1 LHSLMARVFL
11 FLLAACLAACGPDS
25 PPPPARPSV
34 GAYGRPP
41 SIVSGPFLAYLS
53 PGPASTVLPYRR
65 QDWPGPGSGLDQDAG
80 TLSSGA
86 VVNAFSTAPFEVTFR
101 PPGDGGD
108 IYAARADG
116 AAVALKP
123 KTAGSRGTSF
133 SVVTTGFYGVRMSG
147 LIGTR

>member
-1 LHSLMARVFL
+1 MARVL
-11 FLLAACLAACGPDS
+11 SLLLAAFLAACGPDS
-25 PPPPARPSV
+25 PPPTAQPSI
-34 GAYGRPP
+34 GAYGSPP

-80 TLSSGA
+80 TLPSGA

-108 IYAARADG
+108 IYAVRADG
-116 AAVALKP
+116 PVVALKTKDGGVP
-123 KTAGSRGTSF
+123 KDIFFCGDNWICGAPT
-133 SVVTTGFYGVRMSG
+133 SG
-147 LIGTR
+147 LIGTP